1 MANNITINISANAGN
16 TSQVIRQ
23 VVNQLNGLSSSCNQ
37 TTRSMSN
44 SFKSMANGIKVA
56 IAGAIT
62 YATGRIMQMG
72 LSVESTINRIN
83 ATFGGGAQDVKDW
96 AAGIA
101 SAFGVNANNLL
112 GSVSQLGVLL
122 KGYGVGAKDLQN
134 MSKSLTLLG
143 KDYAA
148 LYGLS
153 EADVFGKMLSGIRGE
168 TEAIEDLGVNLK
180 ASKLDEVALGLGI
193 DKKVAAMSGA
203 EQAYIRYIA
212 IMQQS
217 GNAQGYF
224 EKSLDTTTAKF
235 NRVKETVIGIGQT
248 IGQIFGAIFGK
259 LYGFIMSILNLVQ
272 GALNWVTKAFNIK
285 PVEIKIEDGGGGLG
299 DAASGVKDVNSG
311 LKETEKA
318 AKKAKGS
325 LAGFDEIITITK
337 PADTTSKDKGAGDS
351 GGVGGIFGDMELPT
365 YDWDTTLKGET
376 DKMENSLSSFVD
388 RAKIKMG
395 ELTGRTVDFGFN
407 ADEAKVSLEGIIS
420 NVTSTLAGVGT
431 LFLDIGIRVLDDL
444 NIGSIF
450 NSLLATIESFT
461 GLVSTAFNTLK
472 EPILNFY
479 EIALKPVVEWI
490 GEKLKDA
497 LDFVSVELDKWST
510 WFVDNKDLI
519 MEFTTFVAEL
529 CADLWKLI
537 EPLLDVGWELF
548 KDILSKVGELIRD
561 IITWIMENKEAVL
574 LFVTTFVGAWAGIK
588 IAGLISDFMTLSSL
602 LGGGLAGGFRAI
614 VALLSS
620 TRLGMIASSV
630 ATNVM
635 AAAQAALNFVMSINP
650 IALVIGALVGL
661 VAGLVVLYN
670 KCDWFRELVNKLWEQ
685 MKVLGEYIAK
695 AFVDAWNYLG
705 DAINNIKEKFSKLCT
720 YLGGVFT
727 TAVKNVATTF
737 TNVFDGIKK
746 VFSGI
751 LDFVVGVFTGNW
763 SKAWGGVKDIFAGIW
778 DSFVGIAKKPINLV
792 IDMVNGMIRG
802 LNKFKIDIPDWVSK
816 IPGMGNFGGKSF
828 GLNISTIPHL
838 ATGGLVTGD
847 TLARIGEQGYK
858 EVVLPLERNT
868 GWMDDLVGRI
878 NTSSSGNKTININ
891 GDYASLRELV
901 KMLQSEMQDIQVN
914 YGDFNYGV

>member
-1 MANNITINISANAGN
+1 MANNITINIGANAGN

-23 VVNQLNGLSSSCNQ
+23 VVNQLNGLSSSCSR

-83 ATFGGGAQDVKDW
+83 ATFGGGAQDIKDW
-96 AAGIA
+96 AAGIS
-101 SAFGVNANNLL
+101 SAFGVNANSLL
-112 GSVSQLGVLL
+112 GSVSKLGVLL
-122 KGYGVGAKDLQN
+122 KGYGVNAKDLQN

-153 EADVFGKMLSGIRGE
+153 EDAVFEKMLSGIRGE

-180 ASKLDEVALGLGI
+180 ASYLDEVAASLGI

-217 GNAQGYF
+217 STAQGYF

-248 IGQIFGAIFGK
+248 IGQIFGAIFGQ
-259 LYGFIMSILNLVQ
+259 LYGFIIGVLNIVQ
-272 GALNWVTKAFNIK
+272 GALSWVTKTLNIK
-285 PVEIKIEDGGGGLG
+285 PVEIKIDDSGSSGLG
-299 DAASGVKDVNSG
+299 SAASGVEDVNSG

-325 LAGFDEIITITK
+325 LAGFDEIVTINK
-337 PADTTSKDKGAGDS
+337 PSDTGSKDKGTS
-351 GGVGGIFGDMELPT
+351 GGVGGIFGDMELPA
-365 YDWDTTLKGET
+365 YDWNATLGDTEKTEAGISAFIDRIKE
-376 DKMENSLSSFVD
+376 KMN
-388 RAKIKMG
+388 

-407 ADEAKVSLEGIIS
+407 GEQALIDCSSIVDNITKTVTGIGKLFIDLS
-420 NVTSTLAGVGT
+420 IR
-431 LFLDIGIRVLDDL
+431 FLDDV
-444 NIGSIF
+444 NIGSIL
-450 NSLLATIESFT
+450 NSLLGTINSFT
-461 GLVSTAFNTLK
+461 GLCKSAFDTLK
-472 EPILNFY
+472 DPVIDFY

-490 GEKLKDA
+490 GIKLKDA
-497 LDFVSVELDKWST
+497 LDFISVELTKWSD
-510 WFVDNKDLI
+510 WFISNKDTI
-519 MEFTTFVAEL
+519 SEFTTFVAEL
-529 CADLWKLI
+529 CAGIWSLI
-537 EPLLDVGWELF
+537 EPIADVAW
-548 KDILSKVGELIRD
+548 DILKESLSMVGELIRD

-574 LFVTTFVGAWAGIK
+574 LFVTTFAGAWVGIK
-588 IAGLISDFMTLSSL
+588 IGGLISDFMTLSSL
-602 LGGGLAGGFRAI
+602 LGGGLAGGFNALI
-614 VALLSS
+614 ALLSS
-620 TRLGMIASSV
+620 TKLGMIASSV

-635 AAAQAALNFVMSINP
+635 AAAQGALNFVMSINP

-670 KCDWFRELVNKLWEQ
+670 KCDWFRELVNKLWEN
-685 MKVLGEYIAK
+685 MKAFGSWIAS
-695 AFVDAWNYLG
+695 AFVDGIKNLG
-705 DAINNIKEKFSKLCT
+705 HITDWLKDKFGLVGEFIGT
-720 YLGGVFT
+720 VFSSYI
-727 TAVKNVATTF
+727 
-737 TNVFDGIKK
+737 TNTLNTITSVVDGIKK
-746 VFSGI
+746 VFNGLI
-751 LDFVVGVFTGNW
+751 NFVVGVFTGDW
-763 SKAWGGVKDIFAGIW
+763 GKAWGGVKDIFSGIW
-778 DSFVGIAKKPINLV
+778 DSFVSIAKRPINTI
-792 IDMVNGMIRG
+792 IDMVNCMIRG

-868 GWMDDLVGRI
+868 GWMDNLAAKI
-878 NTSSSGNKTININ
+878 NGNGGNKTININ

-901 KMLQSEMQDIQVN
+901 KMIQTEMQDIQVN
-914 YGDFNYGV
+914 YSDYNYGV